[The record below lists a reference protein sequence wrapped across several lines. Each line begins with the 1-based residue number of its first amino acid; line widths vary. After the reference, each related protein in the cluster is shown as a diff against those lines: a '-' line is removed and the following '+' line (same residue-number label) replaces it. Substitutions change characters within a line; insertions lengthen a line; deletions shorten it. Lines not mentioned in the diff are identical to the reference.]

1 MSDTQDRSK
10 DRGKDPRLDQESRLA
25 EFRRVATEIAADTP
39 TIVKIAINRLIRDH
53 NPLYDG
59 SSHSAGR
66 AGRHMLARSNA
77 ERVAAGSLVGA
88 RILTTDEVGDLAL
101 HPDAAASLLVPT
113 GRRAS

>member
-66 AGRHMLARSNA
+66 AGRQSGNVSELTAIAELKPGGA
-77 ERVAAGSLVGA
+77 ERLSSLSVFHCPH
-88 RILTTDEVGDLAL
+88 DP
-101 HPDAAASLLVPT
+101 HWPDHLPWTVPQD
-113 GRRAS
+113 